1 MGRHMMDFSNL
12 NNLTPEQKIVIANGQ
27 ALFEETNDM
36 IKSRK
41 YLLDI
46 TSLWQLKADCREIQ
60 MLIKMILN
68 GKKIDKNIALLQN
81 ATVRLRTNLNGIVSF
96 YERG

>member
-1 MGRHMMDFSNL
+1 MDFSNL
-12 NNLTPEQKIVIANGQ
+12 NNLTPDQKIVIANGQ

-46 TSLWQLKADCREIQ
+46 TSLWQLKSDCREIQ

>member
-1 MGRHMMDFSNL
+1 MDFSNL
-12 NNLTPEQKIVIANGQ
+12 NNLTPDQKIVIANGQ

>member
-1 MGRHMMDFSNL
+1 MMDFSNL
-12 NNLTPEQKIVIANGQ
+12 NNLTPDQKVVVANAQ
-27 ALFEETNDM
+27 ALFEETNEM

-60 MLIKMILN
+60 MLIKMILSK
-68 GKKIDKNIALLQN
+68 KKIEKNVGLLEN
-81 ATVRLRTNLNGIVSF
+81 ATVRLRTNLNGIISF

>member
-1 MGRHMMDFSNL
+1 MMDFSNL
-12 NNLTPEQKIVIANGQ
+12 NNLTPEQKIVVANAQ
-27 ALFEETNDM
+27 ALFEETNEI

-60 MLIKMILN
+60 MLIKMILSK
-68 GKKIDKNIALLQN
+68 KKIEKNVGLLEN
-81 ATVRLRTNLNGIVSF
+81 ATVRLRTNLNGIISF

>member
-1 MGRHMMDFSNL
+1 MMDFSNL
-12 NNLTPEQKIVIANGQ
+12 NNLTPDQKIVVANAQ
-27 ALFEETNDM
+27 SLFEETNEM

-60 MLIKMILN
+60 MLIKMILS
-68 GKKIDKNIALLQN
+68 GKKIEKNIGLLEN
-81 ATVRLRTNLNGIVSF
+81 ATVRLRTNLSGIISF

>member
-1 MGRHMMDFSNL
+1 MMDFSNL
-12 NNLTPEQKIVIANGQ
+12 NNLTPDQKIVVANAQ
-27 ALFEETNDM
+27 ALFEETNEM

-60 MLIKMILN
+60 MLIKMILSK
-68 GKKIDKNIALLQN
+68 KKIEKNVGLLEN
-81 ATVRLRTNLNGIVSF
+81 ATVRLRTNLNGIISF

>member
-1 MGRHMMDFSNL
+1 MDFSNL
-12 NNLTPEQKIVIANGQ
+12 NNLTPEQKIVVANGQ
-27 ALFEETNDM
+27 AIFEETNEM

-68 GKKIDKNIALLQN
+68 GKKIEKNIGLLEN

>member
-1 MGRHMMDFSNL
+1 MDRHMMDFSNL

-60 MLIKMILN
+60 MLIKMILK
-68 GKKIDKNIALLQN
+68 GKKIEKNIDLLQN

>member
-1 MGRHMMDFSNL
+1 MDFSNL
-12 NNLTPEQKIVIANGQ
+12 NNLTPDQKIVIANGQ

-60 MLIKMILN
+60 MLIKMILK
-68 GKKIDKNIALLQN
+68 GKKIEKNIDLLQN

>member
-1 MGRHMMDFSNL
+1 MMDFSNL

>member
-1 MGRHMMDFSNL
+1 MMDFSNL

-60 MLIKMILN
+60 MLIKMILK
-68 GKKIDKNIALLQN
+68 GKKIEKNIDLLQN

>member
-1 MGRHMMDFSNL
+1 MMDFSNL
-12 NNLTPEQKIVIANGQ
+12 NKLTPDQKIIIANAQ
-27 ALFEETNDM
+27 ALFEETNEM

-60 MLIKMILN
+60 MLLKMILN
-68 GKKIDKNIALLQN
+68 GKKIEKNTSLLEN
-81 ATVRLRTNLNGIVSF
+81 ATIRLRTNLNGIISF

>member
-1 MGRHMMDFSNL
+1 MMDFSNL
-12 NNLTPEQKIVIANGQ
+12 NNLTPDQKIVIANGQ

-60 MLIKMILN
+60 MLIKMILK
-68 GKKIDKNIALLQN
+68 GKKIEKNIDLLQN

>member
-1 MGRHMMDFSNL
+1 MMDFSNL
-12 NNLTPEQKIVIANGQ
+12 NNLTPDQKIVIANGQ

>member
-1 MGRHMMDFSNL
+1 MMDFSNL
-12 NNLTPEQKIVIANGQ
+12 NNLTPDQKVVVANAQ
-27 ALFEETNDM
+27 ALFEETNEM
-36 IKSRK
+36 IKSRR

-60 MLIKMILN
+60 MLIKMILSK
-68 GKKIDKNIALLQN
+68 KKIEKNVGLLEN
-81 ATVRLRTNLNGIVSF
+81 ATVRLRTNLNGIISF